1 MQKYERTIGL
11 RTIYLTLIRRT
22 EMILAIFLVLAGA
35 SFIVTNFFMAK
46 QYTSTSVV
54 ANNAAISEPAYT
66 LMQNNIKSDNTMNAV
81 VKNLS
86 IAGVKHKNGNAI
98 MLSDVKSGLSFS
110 TWASNM
116 VQFTLSYKTNDE
128 TVAQP
133 ILTEVTSVAYD
144 VLKPSYAG
152 LTIYSEATKPAK
164 TSKENTYLLV
174 GVAASLVLA
183 LGVPFIVEIVD
194 DSVYVKEDL
203 EDFGALAFEVRAS
216 GK

>member
-54 ANNAAISEPAYT
+54 ANNAAITQPVYT

-86 IAGVKHKNGNAI
+86 TAGVKHKNGNAI
-98 MLSDVKSGLSFS
+98 TLSDVKSGLSFS

-133 ILTEVTSVAYD
+133 ILTEITNVAYD

-183 LGVPFIVEIVD
+183 LGVP
-194 DSVYVKEDL
+194 
-203 EDFGALAFEVRAS
+203 R
-216 GK
+216 